1 MIMRPVIFMRYMLT
15 AFLFGF
21 LCLSLNAQ
29 EQQSPLPPAGDGILT
44 SVRPQNV
51 PTLPAGREYRIG
63 NDDLL
68 EITVFEIPELGAT
81 SRVSASG
88 TVTLSLI
95 GVINA
100 SGRTTDELA
109 NIIEDELK
117 KKNYVNDPHVSIS
130 IREYAS
136 QPVSVLGAVKAP
148 GIYQIKGQKFL
159 LEMLAMAQGLDA
171 AAGKTIQ
178 IMRRIPGD
186 PGSTADPSSPG
197 NTETISID
205 VTDLLQNAK
214 TELNIRINAGDVINV
229 LPALSVFAVGEFA
242 RPGEFPLKY
251 GKPITVAQAV
261 ALGGG
266 FSRDAK
272 KSAGTIIR
280 YHADRTKEE
289 IPVNIEKIL
298 DGSADDLPLL
308 ANDILFVPSS
318 RVKTGLSRALD
329 SALSIAVGRAIYVR

>member
-1 MIMRPVIFMRYMLT
+1 M
-15 AFLFGF
+15 
-21 LCLSLNAQ
+21 
-29 EQQSPLPPAGDGILT
+29 
-44 SVRPQNV
+44 
-51 PTLPAGREYRIG
+51 
-63 NDDLL
+63 
-68 EITVFEIPELGAT
+68 
-81 SRVSASG
+81 SASG

-261 ALGGG
+261 ALGG
-266 FSRDAK
+266 AK